1 MCGDKVRVLVGMS
14 GGIDSSAACMMLQE
28 QGYEVVG
35 MTMRV
40 WDSGSS
46 YLEDAGALAASLGIE
61 HHVVDEREA
70 FKKEIIGYFIG
81 EYLRG
86 RTPNPCVMCNELFKF
101 RLLCGL
107 ADKLGCRYIATGH
120 YSRITDM
127 HGHKYILTG
136 EDAGKDQSY
145 FLWRLDESVLQRL
158 LLPLGGMTKA
168 DVRKYLLGKGYE
180 AKASGGES
188 MEVCFVKGDY
198 RDFLKEMAPD
208 RMVLV
213 EEGFFVDSSGR
224 KLGTHKGYPYY
235 TIGQRKGLGI
245 ALGHPVYV
253 LKINPE
259 KNTVMLGDEDRLK
272 AAYMLVEDWKV
283 IDEADFFSG
292 RHRLQV
298 RIRYRSRAVECAV
311 CRIDS
316 RRMLVRFE
324 TPVAAVTPGQSAVFY
339 DDGVLLGGAFIASQ
353 KELGVLLNSGEELE
367 FV

>member
-1 MCGDKVRVLVGMS
+1 MRVLVGMS

-145 FLWRLDESVLQRL
+145 FLWRRPKHRAGKAWRSVL
-158 LLPLGGMTKA
+158 
-168 DVRKYLLGKGYE
+168 
-180 AKASGGES
+180 
-188 MEVCFVKGDY
+188 
-198 RDFLKEMAPD
+198 
-208 RMVLV
+208 
-213 EEGFFVDSSGR
+213 
-224 KLGTHKGYPYY
+224 
-235 TIGQRKGLGI
+235 
-245 ALGHPVYV
+245 
-253 LKINPE
+253 
-259 KNTVMLGDEDRLK
+259 
-272 AAYMLVEDWKV
+272 
-283 IDEADFFSG
+283 
-292 RHRLQV
+292 
-298 RIRYRSRAVECAV
+298 
-311 CRIDS
+311 
-316 RRMLVRFE
+316 
-324 TPVAAVTPGQSAVFY
+324 
-339 DDGVLLGGAFIASQ
+339 
-353 KELGVLLNSGEELE
+353 
-367 FV
+367 